1 MVQRWFAGLPVYTF
15 GGDGGYPPA
24 SLVMLWPLLGWPGEW
39 EARWLWAFTSL
50 LALLGLALVLMSATG
65 VQTRTERLAIA
76 LGLVSIYP
84 TGITI
89 GNGQLAL
96 HLLPLLILGLLLI
109 RRERSGT
116 WRTDIAAALLLLL
129 TLIKPSLTVPFYWL
143 VVFLP
148 ERLRPMILVGLG
160 YVGLTVIAAPFQPV
174 PLWIRLRDLFEW
186 TAFTVSTHGS
196 ADLAFW
202 LRFLGL
208 PGAIMIASLI
218 ILAMLGLWVRQNRRV
233 DFWVLMGVCAI
244 VARMWTYHMMYDDL
258 LIVLPMVALFRVARY
273 GSCTD
278 ARGVIAALLLAIA
291 WAALEAP
298 GSLARLPSPWHLIY
312 NVGQSLIW
320 LAVLIFL
327 VDLHDAKVD
336 QVRSG

>member
-1 MVQRWFAGLPVYTF
+1 
-15 GGDGGYPPA
+15 
-24 SLVMLWPLLGWPGEW
+24 LV
-39 EARWLWAFTSL
+39 
-50 LALLGLALVLMSATG
+50 V
-65 VQTRTERLAIA
+65 A

-96 HLLPLLILGLLLI
+96 LLLPLLILGLMLI
-109 RRERSGT
+109 RRERSAT
-116 WRTDIAAALLLLL
+116 WRTDLAAALLLLPA
-129 TLIKPSLTVPFYWL
+129 LIKPSLTVPFYWL
-143 VVFLP
+143 VLFLP
-148 ERLRPMILVGLG
+148 GRLRPMILVGVG
-160 YVGLTVIAAPFQPV
+160 YVVLTLAAAPFQPV
-174 PLWIRLRDLFEW
+174 PLWMRLSDLFEW

-218 ILAMLGLWVRQNRRV
+218 VLAMLGLWVRQNRRV

-258 LIVLPMVALFRVARY
+258 LIVLPIVALFRVARY

-278 ARGVIAALLLAIA
+278 ARGVIAALLLTIA
-291 WAALEAP
+291 WAALEVP

-327 VDLHDAKVD
+327 VDLHDAKVN
-336 QVRSG
+336 QSRSR